1 MQAYA
6 EGFQVMKL
14 SKSFPG
20 MNMQAIAEAWRTG
33 SVVRSW
39 LLDLIAR
46 GLEQDPDLAGI
57 KGWVEDTGEGRWT
70 VEAAIE
76 ESVPVP
82 IIAESLFARFRSRM
96 ENTFGDRMLAMMRN
110 QFGGHAVVTDAKGE
124 AVKALM
130 VIFGAT
136 GDLSGRKLLPAL
148 YNLAKQR
155 LLPAGFAVI
164 GAAID
169 DLTDDAFRKHASE
182 KISTFSRTQPVDPQV
197 LQSFLEAVFYVK
209 VDFGKLDDF
218 KTLGRKLDEL
228 DHSRHVGGNRVFY
241 CATPPPTYETIT
253 EQLKAAGL
261 NAGDG
266 YHRIVVEKPFGT
278 DLKSAR
284 ELNRMVQ
291 RVFHEDSVFR
301 IDHYLGKETV
311 QNIMAFRFANS
322 IFEPIWNCHLID
334 SVQITAAEEIG
345 VENRGAY
352 YDKAGTLRDI
362 VQNHALQ
369 LLALTAMEPPVAFEA
384 NAVRDEKVKVLRAI
398 RPITEEEAAKA
409 TVRGQYASG
418 WVLGEHVHGYREEPN
433 VVSGSLTE
441 TFVALRLYIDNWR
454 WAGVPFYIRAG
465 KRMPKRA
472 TEIRVL
478 FNRPPHLTFGRDA
491 AQELDPNAITLRI
504 QPEEGISLR
513 FGAKVPA
520 AGVRLRSVA
529 MDFLYAS
536 SFLVEAPE
544 AYERLLL
551 DCMIGDPTLFT
562 RADEVETAWSLI
574 DPIEA
579 AWREGRPPLQTY
591 PAGTWGPAA
600 AAKLLEADG
609 REWHRP

>member
-1 MQAYA
+1 VSVVAPNPLA
-6 EGFQVMKL
+6 EGLHDYRV
-14 SKSFPG
+14 
-20 MNMQAIAEAWRTG
+20 AE
-33 SVVRSW
+33 
-39 LLDLIAR
+39 
-46 GLEQDPDLAGI
+46 P
-57 KGWVEDTGEGRWT
+57 
-70 VEAAIE
+70 
-76 ESVPVP
+76 
-82 IIAESLFARFRSRM
+82 
-96 ENTFGDRMLAMMRN
+96 
-110 QFGGHAVVTDAKGE
+110 
-124 AVKALM
+124 ALM

-148 YNLAKQR
+148 YNLSKQR

-169 DLTDDAFRKHASE
+169 DLTDDAFRKHAAD
-182 KISTFSRTQPVDPQV
+182 KISEFSRTQPVDQQV
-197 LQSFLEAVFYVK
+197 LQSFLEAVSYVK
-209 VDFGKLDDF
+209 VDFSKVDDF
-218 KTLGRKLDEL
+218 RALGRKLDDL
-228 DHSRHVGGNRVFY
+228 DNKRHVGGNRVLY
-241 CATPPPTYETIT
+241 CATPPPTYEIIT
-253 EQLKAAGL
+253 EQLKAVGM
-261 NAGDG
+261 NAGTG
-266 YHRIVVEKPFGT
+266 YHRIVIEKPFGS

-284 ELNRMVQ
+284 ELNKIVQ
-291 RVFHEDSVFR
+291 RVFHEDSVYR

-322 IFEPIWNCHLID
+322 IFEPVWNCHHID

-352 YDKAGTLRDI
+352 YDRSGAMRDI

-369 LLALTAMEPPVAFEA
+369 LLALTAMEPPIAFEA

-398 RPITEEEAAKA
+398 RPTADDEVAKA
-409 TVRGQYASG
+409 TVRGQYTNG
-418 WVLGEHVHGYREEPN
+418 WVLGEHVHAYREEPN
-433 VVSGSLTE
+433 VAAGSLTE
-441 TFVALRLYIDNWR
+441 TFVALRLFVDNWR
-454 WAGVPFYIRAG
+454 WAGVPFYLRAG

-478 FNRPPHLTFGRDA
+478 FKRPPHLTFGREA
-491 AQELDPNAITLRI
+491 AQELEPNAITLRI

-520 AGVRLRSVA
+520 AGIRLRSVT

-562 RADEVETAWSLI
+562 RADEVESAWTFV

-579 AWREGRPPLQTY
+579 AWRDGRPALQMY
-591 PAGTWGPAA
+591 QAGSWGPPA
-600 AAKLLEADG
+600 AAKLMEADG

>member
-1 MQAYA
+1 MSTTATVAPNPLA
-6 EGFQVMKL
+6 EGLHDYRV
-14 SKSFPG
+14 
-20 MNMQAIAEAWRTG
+20 AE
-33 SVVRSW
+33 
-39 LLDLIAR
+39 
-46 GLEQDPDLAGI
+46 P
-57 KGWVEDTGEGRWT
+57 
-70 VEAAIE
+70 
-76 ESVPVP
+76 
-82 IIAESLFARFRSRM
+82 
-96 ENTFGDRMLAMMRN
+96 
-110 QFGGHAVVTDAKGE
+110 
-124 AVKALM
+124 ALM

-155 LLPAGFAVI
+155 LLPAGFAVV

-169 DLTDDAFRKHASE
+169 DLTDDAFRKRASE
-182 KISTFSRTQPVDPQV
+182 KISEFSRTQPVDEAV
-197 LQSFLEAVFYVK
+197 LQSFLEGLFYIK
-209 VDFGKLDDF
+209 VDFSKLEDF
-218 KTLGRKLDEL
+218 KALGRKLDEL
-228 DHSRHVGGNRVFY
+228 DHARHVGGNRVFY

-261 NAGDG
+261 NAGEG
-266 YHRIVVEKPFGT
+266 YHRIVIEKPFGN

-284 ELNRMVQ
+284 ELNKMVQ

-345 VENRGAY
+345 VENRGSY

-369 LLALTAMEPPVAFEA
+369 LLALTAMEPPVVFEA

-398 RPITEEEAAKA
+398 RPITEEEAAKV
-409 TVRGQYASG
+409 TVRGQYANG

-433 VVSGSLTE
+433 VAPGSLTE
-441 TFVALRLYIDNWR
+441 TFVALRLFVDNWR

-478 FNRPPHLTFGRDA
+478 FNRPPHLTFGRQA

-504 QPEEGISLR
+504 QPEEGISLK

-520 AGVRLRSVA
+520 AGIRLRSVA

-536 SFLVEAPE
+536 SFLVEVPE

-562 RADEVETAWSLI
+562 RADEVETAWTLI

-579 AWREGRPPLQTY
+579 AWREGRPPLQMY
-591 PAGTWGPAA
+591 PAGTWGPAS
-600 AAKLLEADG
+600 AAKLLETEG